1 MKPNVWTLHDENRL
15 REHYGRMSLEALA
28 ILLDRT
34 PSAVR
39 TRAQR
44 LGISIRQFWTPEQDE
59 QIRRLYPDTDTAELA
74 AMLGRK
80 YGALYD
86 RAARLG
92 VRKSSEYMARHAEIS
107 RQRLLVIG
115 PESRFKPGHQTWNK
129 GMKGLQ
135 IGGVETRFKKG
146 NRPHTWV
153 PIGTER
159 WRDGYLC
166 RKIRDDGPTHRHFEA
181 VHRLMWIEAHGPIP
195 PGHIVV
201 FLDKNPRNLTLDNLE
216 LISRAENARRNHMG
230 HLPPELRQLIG
241 MKSRLTRVINQKQKQ
256 LTEANP

>member
-1 MKPNVWTLHDENRL
+1 MKPNAWTLHDENLL

-34 PSAVR
+34 PSAVK

-44 LGISIRQFWTPEQDE
+44 LGILIRQFWTPEQDE
-59 QIRRLYPDTDTAELA
+59 LIRRLYPDTDTAELA

-80 YGALYD
+80 YQALCA

-92 VRKSSEYMARHAEIS
+92 VRKSAEYMARHAEIS

-115 PESRFKPGHQTWNK
+115 RESRFKAGQRVWNK

-135 IGGVETRFKKG
+135 SVWIETGFQKG
-146 NRPHTWV
+146 HRPHTWV
-153 PIGTER
+153 PIGTEV
-159 WRDGYLC
+159 WRYGYLY
-166 RKIRDDGPTHRHFEA
+166 RKIRDDGPVQRHFES
-181 VHRLMWIEAHGPIP
+181 VHRLMWIEVHGPIP

-201 FLDKNPRNLTLDNLE
+201 FRDKNPRHLTLDNLE
-216 LISRAENARRNHMG
+216 LITRAELGRRNHIG

-256 LTEANP
+256 LTEATS